1 MNYSKVLIFLGIGS
15 LVGFLFVFGVGQQ
28 WGNLA
33 KMDSEHVN
41 NDTLKA
47 RVKHLAGEYQKL
59 KQVSNR
65 ETKNKKT
72 NGDADF
78 YHIIVDNNLF
88 RPLGWKPPNE
98 EPEYRLIGTAIG
110 INSEAF
116 VVENRSN
123 QFYVVSVGD
132 EIGDAVIKEIEEK
145 RITLDKNGETIT
157 LNTGGM
163 EFLKTGGSSSRNVSS
178 SQYKSNNETER
189 SNQRGTRSK
198 SADLEA
204 IKKRYAKI
212 TKESEKQMKS
222 TMKEVAKIEKDMDK
236 AEYKALIEKKK
247 VIATDLKLKRQS
259 SDK

>member
-1 MNYSKVLIFLGIGS
+1 MGIGS

-33 KMDSEHVN
+33 KMESETEN
-41 NDTLKA
+41 KNTLKA

-59 KQVSNR
+59 KQVPNR

-72 NGDADF
+72 NDDSDF
-78 YHIIVDNNLF
+78 YQVIVDNSLF

-98 EPEYRLIGTAIG
+98 EPEYRLLGTAIG

-132 EIGDAVIKEIEEK
+132 EIGDAVVKEIEEK
-145 RITLDKNGETIT
+145 RITLDKNGERIT

-163 EFLKTGGSSSRNVSS
+163 EFLKAGGSPSRNVSS
-178 SQYKSNNETER
+178 SQYERNNESKR

-198 SADLEA
+198 STDLEA
-204 IKKRYAKI
+204 IKKRYTKI
-212 TKESEKQMKS
+212 TKESEKHIRNV
-222 TMKEVAKIEKDMDK
+222 MKEVSKVEKDIEK
-236 AEYKALIEKKK
+236 AEYKMLIEKKK
-247 VIATDLKLKRQS
+247 IIETDLKLK
-259 SDK
+259 K

>member
-1 MNYSKVLIFLGIGS
+1 MNYSKVLIFLGIGC
-15 LVGFLFVFGVGQQ
+15 LVGFLFVFGLDLQ

-33 KMDSEHVN
+33 KMETFDVN
-41 NDTLKA
+41 LKA
-47 RVKHLAGEYQKL
+47 SEPQLKLDVEQYQKL
-59 KQVSNR
+59 KHVSKR
-65 ETKNKKT
+65 ESDGVKPKDNT
-72 NGDADF
+72 DF

-88 RPLGWKPPNE
+88 RPLGWKPPKE

-157 LNTGGM
+157 LNTGSM
-163 EFLKTGGSSSRNVSS
+163 EFLKTGGSSSRHVSS

-212 TKESEKQMKS
+212 TKESEKHIRNV
-222 TMKEVAKIEKDMDK
+222 MKEVSKVEKDIEK
-236 AEYKALIEKKK
+236 AEYKMLIEKKK
-247 VIATDLKLKRQS
+247 AIAADLKLK
-259 SDK
+259 K